1 MALEFDALLESLHQN
16 TSETNLVES
25 ESNPIVVNNKR
36 QFVVPT
42 DYNTVIAYEGDVNSQ
57 LITFELPVKH
67 EGHNLSNCSIKKL
80 YWKNLSSGIEGIA
93 DLTQLSADSEKQ
105 LLQWAVPPEAFSQA
119 GTLEL
124 SISIQDIY
132 NGIIGFAWNTATFS
146 SLTIAE
152 TMNSMSTIFPP
163 RDEILTIDEETR
175 QIIAPIGYNNVA
187 AFQGDVGIGKV
198 YFLVK
203 RYIKNIDL
211 MSSDIKL
218 HYQAD
223 NLVKTSK
230 LSKIEYTPE
239 LQNRYQEG
247 MVLLTWNM
255 PDGENELI
263 QTYYGPLIIS
273 LEISSGSKKWHT
285 ETYSNLEIRP
295 SFTPL
300 QNNDNPEIDEY
311 LSKNKWTINGNDVI
325 NGNDTTSISG
335 VVSLRNLDS
344 PTNSSLG
351 LVLNEILPYY
361 DAEGNLI
368 NIYLNTP
375 KGLVAIGG
383 FTPTPDE
390 PEEPDDP
397 DEPDTPTENY
407 AKYNDEYMLYNDE
420 KLIIA

>member
-16 TSETNLVES
+16 KNETKLVES

-36 QFVVPT
+36 QFVIPT

-80 YWKNLSSGIEGIA
+80 YWKNLSSNIEGIA
-93 DLTQLSADSEKQ
+93 DLTPLSVNNDKQ

-124 SISIQDIY
+124 SISIQDIH
-132 NGIIGFAWNTATFS
+132 NGVVGFAWNTATLS

-152 TMNSMSTIFPP
+152 TMNSVSYNFPP
-163 RDEILTIDEETR
+163 RDEILTIDESTR
-175 QIIAPIGYNNVA
+175 QIIAPIGYNNVV

-211 MSSDIKL
+211 MGPFSIIEL

-223 NLVKTSK
+223 GLIKTST

-239 LQNRYQEG
+239 LSNRYQEG
-247 MVLLTWNM
+247 MVLLTWNV

-263 QTYYGPLIIS
+263 QTYYGTLVIS
-273 LEISSGSKKWHT
+273 LEISSGPRKWHT

-295 SFTPL
+295 SFTPM

-311 LSKNKWTINGNDVI
+311 LSKNKWTIDGNDII
-325 NGNDTTSISG
+325 NGNDTTILSG
-335 VVSLRNLDS
+335 VVSLRTLDN
-344 PTNSSLG
+344 PANSSLG

-368 NIYLNTP
+368 NIYINTP
-375 KGLVAIGG
+375 KGLVPIGG
-383 FTPTPDE
+383 LAPS
-390 PEEPDDP
+390 P
-397 DEPDTPTENY
+397 DEPDEPDEPDIPTENY
-407 AKYNDEYMLYNDE
+407 AKYNDEYMLYNNE

>member
-16 TSETNLVES
+16 KNETKLVES
-25 ESNPIVVNNKR
+25 ELNPIVVNNKR
-36 QFVVPT
+36 QFIVPT

-80 YWKNLSSGIEGIA
+80 YWKNLSSNIEGVA
-93 DLTQLSADSEKQ
+93 DLKQLSANNEKQ

-124 SISIQDIY
+124 SISIQDTY
-132 NGIIGFAWNTATFS
+132 NGSVGFAWNTATLS
-146 SLTIAE
+146 SLTVAK
-152 TMNSMSTIFPP
+152 TMNSVSYNFPP
-163 RDEILTIDEETR
+163 RDEILTIDEDTR
-175 QIIAPIGYNNVA
+175 QIIAPIGYNNVV

-211 MSSDIKL
+211 MSSTIKL

-223 NLVKTSK
+223 NLVKTSE

-239 LQNRYQEG
+239 LSNRYQEG
-247 MVLLTWNM
+247 MVLLTWNV
-255 PDGENELI
+255 PDGKNELI
-263 QTYYGPLIIS
+263 QTYYGLLVIS
-273 LEISSGSKKWHT
+273 LEISSGFKKWHT
-285 ETYSNLEIRP
+285 ETYSDLEIRP

-300 QNNDNPEIDEY
+300 QNNDNPEVDEY
-311 LSKNKWTINGNDVI
+311 LSKNKWTISGNDII
-325 NGNDTTSISG
+325 NGNNTTIISG
-335 VVSLRNLDS
+335 VVSLRNLDN

-351 LVLNEILPYY
+351 LVQNEILPYY

-368 NIYLNTP
+368 TIYLNTP
-375 KGLVAIGG
+375 KGLVSIGG
-383 FTPTPDE
+383 LAPSPDE
-390 PEEPDDP
+390 PDQPDEP

-420 KLIIA
+420 ILIIA